1 MHNPYLV
8 GVKTFIFDTAF
19 QYNMINKRL
28 LIKNLLAHSDENSFY
43 DKKQQ
48 LDFSTKEGKA
58 KFLKHVCALSNSNPH
73 NNSYLVIGVKDEDS
87 TVVGVDFFDDSK
99 IQNLVNAYLE
109 NPPFATYENVSF
121 PHLSDHKFV
130 GLIVIRSK
138 SALHKCRL
146 HKNIWKYHKGTVFS
160 RVGSTSMPQKHNY
173 TINKKNRD
181 IVASIEQNSQNSIGL
196 TLDGVFD
203 FMRRSKDFNP
213 NYKVF
218 KEYFVL
224 CWAGKA
230 DHYQGK
236 TYYSRVNIELINEQ
250 VKLFYSYH
258 DKIEIKIKDDAFNIL
273 EYINLGLPNQKSFY
287 PLEQTCIRFKDSMTY
302 DIETEMVFQPPKFNQ
317 KTLRHFLN
325 YNDYLLNKIRLGQEL
340 TTAERDDLINVPSIY
355 LIGYLSGIDA
365 EFSGIEK
372 LEASKNLMKKE
383 SKTAYNTYKDTMR
396 VLRKIKYS

>member
-1 MHNPYLV
+1 
-8 GVKTFIFDTAF
+8 
-19 QYNMINKRL
+19 MINKRL

-48 LDFSTKEGKA
+48 LDFSSKEGKA

-87 TVVGVDFFDDSK
+87 SIMGVDFFDDSK
-99 IQNLVNAYLE
+99 IQNLVNAYLD
-109 NPPFATYENVSF
+109 NPPFVTYENVSF
-121 PHLSDHKFV
+121 PHLPEHKFV
-130 GLIVIRSK
+130 GLVIIRSK
-138 SALHKCRL
+138 NDTKPCSLQKH
-146 HKNIWKYHKGTVFS
+146 IWKYYKGTVFS
-160 RVGSTSMPQKHNY
+160 RVGSTSKPQEHAY
-173 TINKKNRD
+173 VINEKNRD
-181 IVASIEQNSQNSIGL
+181 LVASIEKNSQNSIGL

-203 FMRRSKDFNP
+203 FMNRSKDFNP

-230 DHYQGK
+230 ERFQGK

-258 DKIEIKIKDDAFNIL
+258 DKIEIEIKEDSFNIL

-287 PLEQTCIRFKDSMTY
+287 PLERTGIRFKDNMTY

-325 YNDYLLNKIRLGQEL
+325 YNEYLLNKMKLGQEL
-340 TTAERDDLINVPSIY
+340 TPTEIEDLNNLPSIY

-372 LEASKNLMKKE
+372 LEQAKKLIKKE
-383 SKTAYNTYKDTMR
+383 SKTVYNTYKDTMR
-396 VLRKIKYS
+396 ILRKIKYS